1 MSSNENKTKTFTYKL
16 PGLRSLINYRP
27 TLTPTSDSADITS
40 PYMSDDGALSVA
52 FRLSLSHDGR
62 EVYSNILEADL
73 IIGRTL
79 LVRDCGFHG
88 DIFCGKTSS

>member
-1 MSSNENKTKTFTYKL
+1 M
-16 PGLRSLINYRP
+16 RSLINYRP
-27 TLTPTSDSADITS
+27 TLTPTSDSADIIS
-40 PYMSDDGALSVA
+40 PYMSNDGALSVV
-52 FRLSLSHDGR
+52 FMRSLTLSHDS

>member
-1 MSSNENKTKTFTYKL
+1 MKL
-16 PGLRSLINYRP
+16 SQ
-27 TLTPTSDSADITS
+27 
-40 PYMSDDGALSVA
+40 VV
-52 FRLSLSHDGR
+52 FRLSLSLSTLTHDS
-62 EVYSNILEADL
+62 EVCSNILEADL

>member
-1 MSSNENKTKTFTYKL
+1 MKQNVYIQIKL
-16 PGLRSLINYRP
+16 PGSRSRINYRP
-27 TLTPTSDSADITS
+27 TLTPTSDSTDITS
-40 PYMSDDGALSVA
+40 PYMSDDEALSVA
-52 FRLSLSHDGR
+52 FRLSLLYDGR

>member
-1 MSSNENKTKTFTYKL
+1 MTC
-16 PGLRSLINYRP
+16 LRSLINYRP

-40 PYMSDDGALSVA
+40 PYMSDDGARSVV
-52 FRLSLSHDGR
+52 FRLSLSLSTLSHHS
-62 EVYSNILEADL
+62 EVCSNILEADL

>member
-1 MSSNENKTKTFTYKL
+1 
-16 PGLRSLINYRP
+16 
-27 TLTPTSDSADITS
+27 
-40 PYMSDDGALSVA
+40 MSDDEALSVA
-52 FRLSLSHDGR
+52 FRLSLLYDGR